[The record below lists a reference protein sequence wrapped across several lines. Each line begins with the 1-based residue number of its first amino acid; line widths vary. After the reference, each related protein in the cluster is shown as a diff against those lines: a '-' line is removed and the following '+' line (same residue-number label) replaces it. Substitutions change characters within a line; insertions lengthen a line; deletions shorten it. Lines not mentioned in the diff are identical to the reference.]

1 MILLKFTK
9 NNSMKYFYFL
19 FIFFLLGCSKDYI
32 IEESIEGLILS
43 SNETSRI
50 INQTTTLRLIKNNGV
65 EVTAEATFYVNGV
78 ALTSNTF
85 TKSQVGTYVVKAKYN
100 GVDAENSV
108 AVTYH
113 DGSLIAFK
121 SNVMVEDYTGVWCG
135 NCPRVVEAL
144 SQASQQLGANSN
156 QLIKVAIHRSSSNP
170 TDASY
175 DPFNFDSSAFEPNG
189 GYPKAFINRRTRWTP
204 LEYNNL
210 GMVVAQTQINK
221 RLGLKLKTETQNNT
235 IKLTVDGL
243 FSDNFNQLS
252 LVVYQLENGFI
263 YDQVNY
269 TTFFNGDDII
279 RNFVHDHVL
288 RYILTNING
297 DAITNSSTGN
307 EFSREFSIPLS
318 SIINPQN
325 AEFVAFIIDN
335 TGNVLNAR
343 AIKVN
348 QEQNYQF
355 L

>member
-1 MILLKFTK
+1 
-9 NNSMKYFYFL
+9 MKYCYLLIL
-19 FIFFLLGCSKDYI
+19 FAFFGCSKDYTI
-32 IEESIEGLILS
+32 LESIDGLILS
-43 SNETSRI
+43 SDETTRI
-50 INQTTTLRLIKNNGV
+50 INQTTTLRLVKNNG
-65 EVTAEATFYVNGV
+65 EDVTDATTFYVNGI
-78 ALTSNTF
+78 ALPANTF
-85 TKSQVGTYVVKAKYN
+85 TKSEVGVYLVEAKYT
-100 GVDAENSV
+100 GVAAENTV
-108 AVTYH
+108 EVTYH

-144 SQASQQLGANSN
+144 EQASQQLGANDN

-175 DPFNFDSSAFEPNG
+175 DPYNFDASTFEPNG
-189 GYPKAFINRRTRWTP
+189 GYPKAYINRKTRWTP

-210 GMVVAQTQINK
+210 GMVVTQTQINK
-221 RLGLKLKTETQNNT
+221 RLGLKLKTETINNN

-243 FSDNFNQLS
+243 FSTNFNQLS
-252 LVVYQLENGFI
+252 LIVYQLESGFI

-288 RYILTNING
+288 RNVLTNMNG
-297 DAITNSSTGN
+297 DAITNSSTGT
-307 EFSREFSIPLS
+307 EFSREFSIPLNT
-318 SIINPQN
+318 ITNTQN
-325 AEFVAFIIDN
+325 AEFVAFIVDN

-343 AIKVN
+343 SIKVN
-348 QEQNYQF
+348 QTQNYQF

>member
-1 MILLKFTK
+1 
-9 NNSMKYFYFL
+9 MKYFYLL
-19 FIFFLLGCSKDYI
+19 FIFSLLGCSKDYI

-43 SNETSRI
+43 SNETTRI
-50 INQTTTLRLIKNNGV
+50 VNQTTTLRLIKNNGAD
-65 EVTAEATFYVNGV
+65 VTAQATFYVNGV
-78 ALTSNTF
+78 ALTANTF
-85 TKSQVGTYVVKAKYN
+85 TKSQVGVYVVEAKFN
-100 GVDAENSV
+100 GVEAENTV
-108 AVTYH
+108 EITYH

-144 SQASQQLGANSN
+144 SQASVQLGANDN

-175 DPFNFDSSAFEPNG
+175 DPYNFDASAFEPNG
-189 GYPKAFINRRTRWTP
+189 GYPKAYINRKTRWTP

-210 GMVVAQTQINK
+210 GMVVTQTQINK
-221 RLGLKLKTETQNNT
+221 RLGLKLKTETQNNA
-235 IKLTVDGL
+235 IKLTVEGL

-252 LVVYQLENGFI
+252 LLVYQLESGFI

-279 RNFVHDHVL
+279 QNFVHDHVL
-288 RYILTNING
+288 RNVLTNING
-297 DAITNSSTGN
+297 DPISNSSTGN
-307 EFSREFSIPLS
+307 EFSREFTIPLS
-318 SIINPQN
+318 SIINIQK
-325 AEFVAFIIDN
+325 AEFVAFIIGN

-348 QEQNYQF
+348 QEQTYQF

>member
-1 MILLKFTK
+1 
-9 NNSMKYFYFL
+9 MKYSYFL
-19 FIFFLLGCSKDYI
+19 LIFLLVGCSKEYI

-43 SNETSRI
+43 SNATTRI
-50 INQTTTLRLIKNNGV
+50 INQSTTLRLIKNNGDD
-65 EVTAEATFYVNGV
+65 VTAEATFYVNGV
-78 ALTSNTF
+78 AIPSNTF
-85 TKSQVGTYVVKAKYN
+85 SKNEVGVYLVEAKYN
-100 GVDAENSV
+100 NVDSENTIQI
-108 AVTYH
+108 TYH

-144 SQASQQLGANSN
+144 ELASQQLGANED

-170 TDASY
+170 SDASY
-175 DPFNFDSSAFEPNG
+175 DPYNFDASAFEPNG
-189 GYPKAFINRRTRWTP
+189 GYPKAYINRKTRWTP

-210 GMVVAQTQINK
+210 GMVVSQTQINK
-221 RLGLKLKTETQNNT
+221 RLGLKLKSETLTNS

-243 FSDNFNQLS
+243 FSGNFNQLS
-252 LVVYQLENGFI
+252 LVVYQLESGFI

-279 RNFVHDHVL
+279 QNFEHDHVL
-288 RYILTNING
+288 RNILTNANG
-297 DAITNSSTGN
+297 DAIINSNTGN
-307 EFSREFSIPLS
+307 EFSREFTIPLN
-318 SIINPQN
+318 SITNIQN

-335 TGNVLNAR
+335 NGNVLNAR
-343 AIKVN
+343 SIKAN

>member
-1 MILLKFTK
+1 
-9 NNSMKYFYFL
+9 MKYFYFL
-19 FIFFLLGCSKDYI
+19 LIFSVLGCSKEYI
-32 IEESIEGLILS
+32 IEESIDGLILS
-43 SNETSRI
+43 SNATTRI
-50 INQTTTLRLIKNNGV
+50 INQTTTLHLVKNNGDD
-65 EVTAEATFYVNGV
+65 VTDDATFYVNGV
-78 ALTSNTF
+78 ALQSNSF
-85 TKSQVGTYVVKAKYN
+85 TKDVVGVYVVEAKYN
-100 GVDAENSV
+100 GVDSENTV
-108 AVTYH
+108 EITYH

-135 NCPRVVEAL
+135 NCPRVVESL
-144 SQASQQLGANSN
+144 KLASQQLGANED

-189 GYPKAFINRRTRWTP
+189 GYPKAYINRKTRWTP

-210 GMVVAQTQINK
+210 GMVVSQTQINK
-221 RLGLKLKTETQNNT
+221 RLGLKLKSETLTNS

-288 RYILTNING
+288 RNILTNING
-297 DAITNSSTGN
+297 DSITNSSTGN

-318 SIINPQN
+318 SIINIQN

>member
-1 MILLKFTK
+1 
-9 NNSMKYFYFL
+9 MKYFYFL
-19 FIFFLLGCSKDYI
+19 LIFLLVGCSKEYV
-32 IEESIEGLILS
+32 IEESIDGLILS
-43 SNETSRI
+43 SNATTRI
-50 INQTTTLRLIKNNGV
+50 INQSTTLRLIKNNGDD
-65 EVTAEATFYVNGV
+65 VTAEATFYVNGV
-78 ALTSNTF
+78 AIPSNTF
-85 TKSQVGTYVVKAKYN
+85 SKNEVGVYLVEAKYN
-100 GVDAENSV
+100 NVDSENTIQI
-108 AVTYH
+108 TYH

-144 SQASQQLGANSN
+144 ELASQQLGANED

-170 TDASY
+170 SDASY
-175 DPFNFDSSAFEPNG
+175 DPYNFDASSFEPNG
-189 GYPKAFINRRTRWTP
+189 GYPKAYINRKTRWTP

-210 GMVVAQTQINK
+210 GMVVSQTQINK
-221 RLGLKLKTETQNNT
+221 RLGLKLKSETLTNS

-252 LVVYQLENGFI
+252 LVVYQLESGFI

-279 RNFVHDHVL
+279 QNFEHDHVL
-288 RYILTNING
+288 RNILTNANG
-297 DAITNSSTGN
+297 DAIINSNTGN
-307 EFSREFSIPLS
+307 EFSREFTIPLN
-318 SIINPQN
+318 SITTIQN

-335 TGNVLNAR
+335 NGNVLNAR
-343 AIKVN
+343 SIKAN

>member
-1 MILLKFTK
+1 
-9 NNSMKYFYFL
+9 MKYFYFL
-19 FIFFLLGCSKDYI
+19 LIFSLLGCSKEYI

-43 SNETSRI
+43 SNATTRI
-50 INQTTTLRLIKNNGV
+50 INQTTSLQLIKNNGDD
-65 EVTAEATFYVNGV
+65 VTANATFYVNGV

-85 TKSQVGTYVVKAKYN
+85 TKNQVGVYLIEAKYN
-100 GVDAENSV
+100 GVKAENTV
-108 AVTYH
+108 EVTYH

-135 NCPRVVEAL
+135 NCPRIVEAL
-144 SQASQQLGANSN
+144 SLASQQLGANSN

-189 GYPKAFINRRTRWTP
+189 GYPKAFINRKTRWTP

-210 GMVVAQTQINK
+210 GMVVTQTQINK
-221 RLGLKLKTETQNNT
+221 RLGLKLKSETLTNS

-243 FSDNFNQLS
+243 FSNNFNQLS
-252 LVVYQLENGFI
+252 LIVYQLENGFI

-269 TTFFNGDDII
+269 TQFFNGDDII

-288 RYILTNING
+288 RNILTNING
-297 DAITNSSTGN
+297 DRIANSSTGN
-307 EFSREFSIPLS
+307 EFTREFTIPLS
-318 SIINPQN
+318 SIINIQN

-343 AIKVN
+343 SIKVN